1 MIKVLQFIFE
11 KIVVDVPL
19 DFISHI
25 KRGRVISKEE
35 IQKNFGLFPVYS
47 SQTENN
53 GELGKINTYDFDG
66 EFLTWTTDGA
76 KAWTIFYRKG
86 KFSITNVCGLI
97 DVCVDFVSIKY
108 LYYFLTLNMS
118 KYVKRETANAKLM
131 SNVVSNIRISLPSL
145 KIQNKIVKV
154 LDNFE
159 SICKDLNVGL
169 PVEEQKRQQQY
180 EYYRDKI
187 FHYLEKLT
195 KK

>member
-1 MIKVLQFIFE
+1 
-11 KIVVDVPL
+11 
-19 DFISHI
+19 
-25 KRGRVISKEE
+25 
-35 IQKNFGLFPVYS
+35 
-47 SQTENN
+47 
-53 GELGKINTYDFDG
+53 
-66 EFLTWTTDGA
+66 
-76 KAWTIFYRKG
+76 
-86 KFSITNVCGLI
+86 
-97 DVCVDFVSIKY
+97 
-108 LYYFLTLNMS
+108 MS